1 MLLLVLQEGRVTR
14 LGENAPRS
22 VSVSYTHL
30 DVYKRQAQPMGLAPA
45 VNRATYKTPLDV
57 LLPTISARSVGLLL
71 VVLLVAG
78 LQLTGCGSRLG
89 PGTSSGPDAQ
99 WTRAQAA
106 ARAPELS
113 AGYFEWRALDPQ
125 TGVGREAQARLA
137 QAQEHYQHALQLL
150 QKGQPGTRETCLL
163 YTSRCV

>member
-1 MLLLVLQEGRVTR
+1 
-14 LGENAPRS
+14 
-22 VSVSYTHL
+22 
-30 DVYKRQAQPMGLAPA
+30 MGLAPA

-57 LLPTISARSVGLLL
+57 LLPTLGARSVGLLL

-78 LQLTGCGSRLG
+78 LQLTRCGGRLG
-89 PGTSSGPDAQ
+89 AGTPSGPDAQ

-125 TGVGREAQARLA
+125 SGAGLVAQARLA
-137 QAQEHYQHALQLL
+137 QAEKHYQHALQLL
-150 QKGQPGTRETCLL
+150 QKG
-163 YTSRCV
+163 